1 MVYPLTRAQGKA
13 ASRSDTARRLGEVA
27 ELEMA
32 AYENCRCESQVSTS
46 ADGET
51 SPMARVGWREARWR
65 KMRGGKLCEDGM
77 GGPRLRRLVDGDED
91 VAARDWE
98 RGSWRLAWG

>member
-51 SPMARVGWREARWR
+51 SSNGTSGVARSPMEEDAW
-65 KMRGGKLCEDGM
+65 GKA
-77 GGPRLRRLVDGDED
+77 LRRWDGGTE
-91 VAARDWE
+91 AQTACGR
-98 RGSWRLAWG
+98 R